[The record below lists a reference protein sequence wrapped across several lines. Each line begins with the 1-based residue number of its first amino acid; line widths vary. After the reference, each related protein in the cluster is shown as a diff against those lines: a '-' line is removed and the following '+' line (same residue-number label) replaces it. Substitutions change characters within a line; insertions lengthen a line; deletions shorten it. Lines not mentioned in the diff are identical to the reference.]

1 MPLRTLHAVAVTAM
15 LIASAIPAT
24 AVTPEE
30 AGRNVLDRY
39 SQAVVTLKL
48 AVKTRVTVGGDD
60 RTQESRT
67 ETIGTI
73 VDETGLTT
81 ISLSSIDPSETVG
94 AMAAQQARRSG
105 NKVDISVDSEV
116 TNATIMLADG
126 TEIAGDVVFR
136 DKDLDL
142 AIVRPK
148 TKPDKPLP
156 FVDLAGG
163 PPPKVLD
170 LFVALYRLG
179 KMANRVPTASLERI
193 NAMVMGPR
201 PYFVPGTGQGLSGI
215 GSPIFNLDGALI
227 GLLLLRAQPP
237 EDDGNIGTLF
247 NGSAGM
253 GLLPIIVPV
262 AQIRE
267 SVEQAREA
275 ATD

>member
-1 MPLRTLHAVAVTAM
+1 MIRRFLT
-15 LIASAIPAT
+15 AT
-24 AVTPEE
+24 AIAAALVCPAAHAEVLTPEE
-30 AGRNVLDRY
+30 AGRAVLDRY
-39 SQAVVTLKL
+39 SQAIVTLKL

-73 VDETGLTT
+73 VDPSGMTT

-94 AMAAQQARRSG
+94 AMASQQARRSG

-116 TNATIMLADG
+116 TNATIVLADG
-126 TEIAGDVVFR
+126 TEMAARVVLR

-142 AIVRPK
+142 AIVQPIS
-148 TKPDKPLP
+148 PPPKPLT
-156 FVDLAGG
+156 FVDLSGG
-163 PPPKVLD
+163 RPPKVLD

-193 NAMVMGPR
+193 NAMVAGPR

-215 GSPIFNLDGALI
+215 GSPVFNLDGGLI
-227 GLLLLRAQPP
+227 GLLLIRSAPP
-237 EDDGNIGTLF
+237 DDDGNIGTLF

-267 SVEQAREA
+267 SVEQARESA
-275 ATD
+275 KE